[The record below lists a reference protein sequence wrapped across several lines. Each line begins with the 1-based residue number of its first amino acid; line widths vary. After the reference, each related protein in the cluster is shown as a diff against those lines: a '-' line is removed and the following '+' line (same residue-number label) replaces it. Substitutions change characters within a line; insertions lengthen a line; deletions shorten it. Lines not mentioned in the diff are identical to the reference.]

1 MTLDLSREYDEL
13 FQMKFFGGKEVR
25 EDTYMLTFNS
35 KPNVS
40 DLFANTLRVNFLMI
54 VMIVAP

>member
-1 MTLDLSREYDEL
+1 
-13 FQMKFFGGKEVR
+13 MKFFGGKEVR